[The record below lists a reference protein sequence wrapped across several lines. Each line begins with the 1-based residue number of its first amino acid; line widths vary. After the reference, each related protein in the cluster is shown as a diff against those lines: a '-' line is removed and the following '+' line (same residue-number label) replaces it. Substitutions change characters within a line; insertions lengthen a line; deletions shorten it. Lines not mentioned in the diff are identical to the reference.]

1 MPSQGSRRLFLAWL
15 FLTAITSMYL
25 WIDHAAAKGGIPT
38 ASVAITVAGIG
49 LALVKLRIIMRQFM
63 EVRHAPPPLRRLAD
77 LCVVLIAAAL
87 FGSYL
92 VGRATAHGL

>member
-1 MPSQGSRRLFLAWL
+1 
-15 FLTAITSMYL
+15 
-25 WIDHAAAKGGIPT
+25 
-38 ASVAITVAGIG
+38 
-49 LALVKLRIIMRQFM
+49 MRQFM
-63 EVRHAPPPLRRLAD
+63 EVRHAPLPLRRLAD